1 MSFPCSPP
9 THPLQPDFASSG
21 WRRNL
26 LMACLAC
33 SMILAD
39 KAIAAGDVPGVEVN
53 QVSVNGIKLNS
64 DENQIYKTLGAP
76 GKVIKRGVS
85 EAVGDEAKDIY
96 YSGLRIHLIAGQI
109 HGLECQGSLCVTD
122 KAIRIGDTREKVE
135 RAYGTPP
142 HGETSGSRI
151 DYPFRIDKQFIDS
164 SLVFILD
171 NDGKVVKILYHVDY
185 T

>member
-1 MSFPCSPP
+1 
-9 THPLQPDFASSG
+9 
-21 WRRNL
+21 
-26 LMACLAC
+26 
-33 SMILAD
+33 MILAVE
-39 KAIAAGDVPGVEVN
+39 AIAAGGVPGVEVN
-53 QVSVNGIKLNS
+53 QVTVNGIKLNS
-64 DENQIYKTLGAP
+64 DENQIYKTLGVP

-85 EAVGDEAKDIY
+85 EVVGGEAKDIY

-109 HGLECQGSLCVTD
+109 HGLECQGSFCVTD

-135 RAYGTPP
+135 RAYGTPS

-151 DYPFRIDKQFIDS
+151 SYPFRIDKQFIDS